1 MVMTVPVK
9 TTTKPAPADT
19 YASLTLIS
27 KFSGLPKSAG
37 SSEREYWVF
46 AMQIKE
52 EIKKE
57 ELEYIRE
64 KEERGELFV
73 IRPPKKIEVS
83 KVERDRQRLLAA
95 YRMGR
100 ETMKE
105 HMRSLERF
113 LK

>member
-1 MVMTVPVK
+1 MPLAKVSLRRY
-9 TTTKPAPADT
+9 PAMID
-19 YASLTLIS
+19 
-27 KFSGLPKSAG
+27 
-37 SSEREYWVF
+37 
-46 AMQIKE
+46 AME
-52 EIKKE
+52 HRHEHYNE

-100 ETMKE
+100 ETVKE